1 MQFFTLITAGQSW
14 FDEVGECEVI
24 LDGTP
29 EIEVWIQRPESRE
42 AHVELLELTDM
53 VERERRTSRLRITAE
68 PICLNMRNWC
78 SLHCALHRMTAC
90 KADKIKITIHDLG
103 FGEIAPSSNRTWEH
117 TVCLE
122 E

>member
-53 VERERRTSRLRITAE
+53 VERERRTSRPRITAE
-68 PICLNMRNWC
+68 PML
-78 SLHCALHRMTAC
+78 
-90 KADKIKITIHDLG
+90 
-103 FGEIAPSSNRTWEH
+103 
-117 TVCLE
+117 
-122 E
+122 

>member
-24 LDGTP
+24 LNGTP
-29 EIEVWIQRPESRE
+29 EIEVLDPAAGEQGGSRRTF
-42 AHVELLELTDM
+42 ELTDM
-53 VERERRTSRLRITAE
+53 VERERRTSRIRITAE
-68 PICLNMRNWC
+68 PISDR
-78 SLHCALHRMTAC
+78 
-90 KADKIKITIHDLG
+90 KIKITIRDLG

>member
-68 PICLNMRNWC
+68 PISDR
-78 SLHCALHRMTAC
+78 
-90 KADKIKITIHDLG
+90 KIKITIRDLG

-117 TVCLE
+117 TICLE